1 MTISQKIGDYVQ
13 LAKLRLSLTVVF
25 SAGMAYLIASP
36 PPTDWLVLV
45 FILVGGLLV
54 TAAANAINEI
64 WEVTHDAKMRR
75 TANRP
80 LPAGRMRRAEAV
92 AFAALAGAGG
102 VLLLYFGAN
111 PLTGALGALSV
122 ILYGFVYTPL
132 KRVTP
137 LAVIVGAVPGALP
150 VVIGWAAAGNGL
162 GMGAWILFLIQ
173 FFWQLPHFYA
183 IAWVAYDDYARA
195 GFNLMPFGGQ
205 RNRWSA
211 IQIIAYTFCLI
222 PISFLPWYFDISGA
236 TGLII
241 VLAASALYLAQTL
254 WLYYR
259 QSRKAALYIMFG
271 SFLYLPL
278 VLIALLLDKIQ

>member
-1 MTISQKIGDYVQ
+1 MTFTRKIADYAQ
-13 LAKLRLSLTVVF
+13 LAKLRLSLSVVF

-36 PPTDWLVLV
+36 PPTDWLTLV

-54 TAAANAINEI
+54 TASANAINEI

-75 TANRP
+75 TASRP

-92 AFAALAGAGG
+92 AFAALAGLGG
-102 VLLLYFGAN
+102 VALLYFGAN

-122 ILYGFVYTPL
+122 VLYGFVYTPM
-132 KRVTP
+132 KRVSP
-137 LAVIVGAVPGALP
+137 LAVVVGAVPGAMP
-150 VVIGWAAAGNGL
+150 VVIGWAAAGHGL
-162 GMGAWILFLIQ
+162 SQGAWVLFLIQ

-195 GFNLMPFGGQ
+195 GFNLMPSGGQ

-211 IQIIAYTFCLI
+211 IQIVAYTSCLI
-222 PISFLPWYFDISGA
+222 PISFLPWYFGVSGPV
-236 TGLII
+236 GLS
-241 VLAASALYLAQTL
+241 VMLGASALFLAQTM
-254 WLYYR
+254 WLYFK

-278 VLIALLLDKIQ
+278 VLIALLLDKV